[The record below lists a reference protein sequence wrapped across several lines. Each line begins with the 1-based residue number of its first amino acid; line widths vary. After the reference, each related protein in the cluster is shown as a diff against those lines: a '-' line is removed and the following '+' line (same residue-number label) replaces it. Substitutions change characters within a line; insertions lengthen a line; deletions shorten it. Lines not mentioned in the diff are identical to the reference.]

1 MTQFQNST
9 IDVIRNELKSKRE
22 MFAPATVVTRLGKL
36 KQPLLSSQRMVG
48 FVCTKPN
55 SFANFL
61 QKATSCAQLAALMS
75 SASVV
80 EVAKTLATLDRQC
93 TKALLHIM

>member
-22 MFAPATVVTRLGKL
+22 MFGRICLYEDQFVR
-36 KQPLLSSQRMVG
+36 QLSAESNILR
-48 FVCTKPN
+48 T
-55 SFANFL
+55 
-61 QKATSCAQLAALMS
+61 ALMS

-80 EVAKTLATLDRQC
+80 EVGKTLATLVHQC